1 MENTPNLDLPYIL
14 PSQAQKHVTHN
25 EALALIDAVVQLS
38 VKDRGRAVAP
48 SAPVEGDRHIVAA
61 GAGGGWAG
69 RDGAVAAFVDGG
81 WLFLEPRPGWLCW
94 IEDEAALAIR
104 EADGWTVLAGRG
116 ARADELDRLGVRTTA
131 DAVNGLAVKSDAV
144 LFSHDDVTPGSGD
157 VRQVLNKAAAG
168 GTATLLYQ
176 TGFSGRAEMGTAGD
190 DDWKIKVSADG
201 STWNEALSTE
211 RATGIVTMP
220 QGVRISGSF
229 GVGRAGD
236 IPGGIYFNRTPDNP
250 FLLYSAGNP
259 ASPTNIGQFRA
270 SLVANMIGIANP
282 TGAIYGVAYKPVQGR
297 VGIMTS
303 SPENALSVNGIAAP
317 QVDNSFSCGTA
328 TYRWSTVYAATGTI
342 NTSDERDKEVEAPI
356 GEAAARIV
364 DAVEPVLYRWKV
376 GGIDVVETGTERIP
390 DGEDGDG
397 NPLYIERPTTE
408 ERPRPGVRLHAGW
421 LAQDVKAAL
430 DAEGID
436 CGAWGMNEPQDAT
449 SRQWLRPDQLVAF
462 LWEALRQTRREM
474 RALADIE
481 PAPQ

>member
-201 STWNEALSTE
+201 STWK
-211 RATGIVTMP
+211 R
-220 QGVRISGSF
+220 
-229 GVGRAGD
+229 
-236 IPGGIYFNRTPDNP
+236 
-250 FLLYSAGNP
+250 
-259 ASPTNIGQFRA
+259 
-270 SLVANMIGIANP
+270 
-282 TGAIYGVAYKPVQGR
+282 
-297 VGIMTS
+297 
-303 SPENALSVNGIAAP
+303 
-317 QVDNSFSCGTA
+317 
-328 TYRWSTVYAATGTI
+328 
-342 NTSDERDKEVEAPI
+342 
-356 GEAAARIV
+356 
-364 DAVEPVLYRWKV
+364 
-376 GGIDVVETGTERIP
+376 
-390 DGEDGDG
+390 
-397 NPLYIERPTTE
+397 
-408 ERPRPGVRLHAGW
+408 H
-421 LAQDVKAAL
+421 
-430 DAEGID
+430 
-436 CGAWGMNEPQDAT
+436 
-449 SRQWLRPDQLVAF
+449 
-462 LWEALRQTRREM
+462 
-474 RALADIE
+474 
-481 PAPQ
+481 